1 MRIRRRIQIDP
12 GLIRGQSRREERQ
25 VLKKTLLLN
34 PPSFEKFDGGASS
47 RWPATRE
54 IESYWYPVW
63 LGYPAAMIRD
73 LGGQSR
79 LLDAP
84 PHHVSPEETAKIA
97 SEYEFVVLFTSH
109 VGFKNDVRLAE
120 AMKELNPDLEIA
132 FVGPPVTTHPE
143 QALRAS
149 EAIKFVTHKEF
160 DYTVTRFASGEP
172 LEKIPGVHFL
182 KDGKMVST
190 PPEPLATDLDKF
202 PWVTPI
208 YRRDLDITRYNVPFL
223 LHPFIAFYSTRG
235 CPALCTFCLWPQTFD
250 DHRWRQR
257 SVQDVANEVEWALD
271 AFKPEGLQEIFFD
284 DDTFTFNPNRMIEM
298 SKAFKPLKFQ
308 WSSTSRAHL
317 DYETLKVMRDAGCRL
332 FIVGF
337 ESGNEQILKNIKKG
351 ISAKRS
357 LQFVKDCKR
366 AGIKVHADFIIGLP
380 GETRETIRETID
392 YAKEMDAE
400 TLQVSVAHAYPGTE
414 MYDWFVDK
422 GVILKTEMSDELGQQ
437 LPMANFPHLPAAEML
452 DWVHR
457 FYDEYYFRPKVV
469 ARIVKDAVFKSS
481 ERKRL
486 YKEAK
491 EFLATRARRR
501 EIARSGQI

>member
-1 MRIRRRIQIDP
+1 M
-12 GLIRGQSRREERQ
+12 L
-25 VLKKTLLLN
+25 KTLLLN

-63 LGYPAAMIRD
+63 LAYPAALIRD
-73 LGGQSR
+73 AGGESR

-84 PHHVSPEETAKIA
+84 PHHIGPEETAQIA
-97 SEYEFVVLFTSH
+97 KDYEFLVLFTSH

-120 AMKELNPDLEIA
+120 RMKELNPGLKIA

-143 QALRAS
+143 QALRS
-149 EAIKFVTHKEF
+149 SSVIDFVTHKEF
-160 DYTVTRFASGEP
+160 DHTILRYASGEP
-172 LEKIPGVHFL
+172 LDKIPGVHFL
-182 KDGKMVST
+182 RDDKLVST
-190 PPEPLATDLDKF
+190 LPEPLVTDLDKL
-202 PWVTPI
+202 PWATPI
-208 YRRDLDITRYNVPFL
+208 YKRDMDIRRYNVPFL
-223 LHPFIAFYSTRG
+223 LNPFIAFYSTRG

-257 SVQDVANEVEWALD
+257 SVADVRNEVEWALD

-284 DDTFTFNPNRMIEM
+284 DDTFTFNPKRMVEM
-298 SKAFKPLKFQ
+298 SQAFKPLKFQ

-317 DYETLKVMRDAGCRL
+317 DYETLKTMRDAGCRL

-351 ISAKRS
+351 LTAKRG

-366 AGIKVHADFIIGLP
+366 VGIKVHADFIIGLP
-380 GETRETIRETID
+380 GETRETIRETIA
-392 YAKEMDAE
+392 YAKEMDPE

-414 MYDWFVDK
+414 MYEWFK
-422 GVILKTEMSDELGQQ
+422 QQGVFLNSDHMSDELGQQ
-437 LPMANFPHLPAAEML
+437 LPMANFPHLSSAEML
-452 DWVHR
+452 EAVHR
-457 FYDEYYFRPKVV
+457 FYDEYYFRAKPIY
-469 ARIVKDAVFKSS
+469 RIVKNAMFKGS

-501 EIARSGQI
+501 ELVKAGQV

>member
-1 MRIRRRIQIDP
+1 M
-12 GLIRGQSRREERQ
+12 L
-25 VLKKTLLLN
+25 KTLLLN

-63 LGYPAAMIRD
+63 LGYPAALIRD
-73 LGGQSR
+73 LGGESR

-84 PHHVSPEETAKIA
+84 PHHVSPTETAQIA
-97 SEYEFVVLFTSH
+97 KDYEFVVLFTSH
-109 VGFKNDVRLAE
+109 VGFNNDVKLAE
-120 AMKELNPDLEIA
+120 MMKALNPELKIA

-143 QALRAS
+143 VALRAS
-149 EAIKFVTHKEF
+149 TAIDFVTHKEF

-172 LEKIPGVHFL
+172 LDKIPGVHFL
-182 KDGKMVST
+182 RDGKMVST
-190 PPEPLATDLDKF
+190 LPEPLVTDLDKL

-208 YRRDLDITRYNVPFL
+208 YKRDLDIRKYNVPFL
-223 LHPFIAFYSTRG
+223 LNPFIAFYSTRG

-257 SVQDVANEVEWALD
+257 SVQSVRDEVEWALD
-271 AFKPEGLQEIFFD
+271 AFKPEGLKEIFFD
-284 DDTFTFNPNRMIEM
+284 DDTFTYNPKRMIEM
-298 SKAFKPLKFQ
+298 SAAFKPLKFQ
-308 WSSTSRAHL
+308 WSSTSRSHL
-317 DYETLKVMRDAGCRL
+317 DYETLKVMADAGCRL

-351 ISAKRS
+351 ITARRS
-357 LQFVKDCKR
+357 LEFVKNCKKV
-366 AGIKVHADFIIGLP
+366 GIKVHADFIIGLP
-380 GETRETIRETID
+380 GETRETIKETIA
-392 YAKEMDAE
+392 YAKEMDPE

-414 MYDWFVDK
+414 MYEWFRAN
-422 GVILKTEMSDELGQQ
+422 GVILNTQMSDELGQQ
-437 LPMANFPHLPAAEML
+437 LPMANFPHLSGAEML

-469 ARIVKDAVFKSS
+469 ARIVKGAVFNRN

-486 YKEAK
+486 YKEAR

-501 EIARSGQI
+501 KLVEAGQV

>member
-1 MRIRRRIQIDP
+1 MM
-12 GLIRGQSRREERQ
+12 
-25 VLKKTLLLN
+25 KTLLLN

-63 LGYPAAMIRD
+63 LAYPAALIRD
-73 LGGQSR
+73 RGGESR

-84 PHHVSPEETAKIA
+84 PHGVSPEETAQIA
-97 SEYEFVVLFTSH
+97 KEYDFVVLFTSH
-109 VGFKNDVRLAE
+109 VGFKNDVKLAE
-120 AMKELNPDLEIA
+120 RMKELKSDLKIA
-132 FVGPPVTTHPE
+132 FVGPPVTTYPE
-143 QALRAS
+143 PALRAS
-149 EAIKFVTHKEF
+149 RAIDFVTHKEF
-160 DYTVTRFASGEP
+160 DYTVTRFAAGES

-182 KDGKMVST
+182 RDDRLVST
-190 PPEPLATDLDKF
+190 PPEPLITELDKL

-208 YRRDLDITRYNVPFL
+208 YKRDLQIQRYNVPFL
-223 LHPFIAFYSTRG
+223 LHPYIAFYSTRG

-257 SVQDVANEVEWALD
+257 SVESVRDEVEWALN
-271 AFKPEGLQEIFFD
+271 AFKSDGLQEIFFD
-284 DDTFTFNPNRMIEM
+284 DDTFTFNPHRMVEM
-298 SKAFKPLKFQ
+298 CKAFKPLKFQ

-380 GETRETIRETID
+380 GETRETIRETIE
-392 YAKEMDAE
+392 YAKQLDAE

-414 MYDWFVDK
+414 LYDWFKDK
-422 GVILKTEMSDELGQQ
+422 GIILNTTMADELGQQ
-437 LPMANFPHLPAAEML
+437 LPMANFPHLPAEEML
-452 DWVHR
+452 AWVHK
-457 FYDEYYFRPKVV
+457 FYDEYYFRPRIIL
-469 ARIVKDAVFKSS
+469 RIVKDAVFKRS

-486 YKEAK
+486 YKEAR
-491 EFLATRARRR
+491 EYLATRGRRR
-501 EIARSGQI
+501 EIIRTGLISTLGNRD

>member
-1 MRIRRRIQIDP
+1 M
-12 GLIRGQSRREERQ
+12 
-25 VLKKTLLLN
+25 KTLLLQ

-63 LGYPAAMIRD
+63 LSYPTGLIRQA
-73 LGGQSR
+73 GGEAR

-84 PHHVSPEETAKIA
+84 PHHVGPEETIKIA
-97 SEYEFVVLFTSH
+97 SAYDFVVLFTSH
-109 VGFKNDVRLAE
+109 AGFKIDVRMAE
-120 AMKELNPDLEIA
+120 AMKTRKPDLKIA

-149 EAIKFVTHKEF
+149 EAIDFVTAKEF
-160 DYTVTRFASGEP
+160 DYTVLRYAKGES
-172 LEKIPGVHFL
+172 LDTIPGVHFL
-182 KDGKMVST
+182 RNGRMVT
-190 PPEPLATDLDKF
+190 NPPEPAIENLDALPWATK
-202 PWVTPI
+202 VYQT
-208 YRRDLDITRYNVPFL
+208 DLDITKYNVPFL
-223 LHPFIAFYSTRG
+223 LNPYIAFYSTRG

-250 DHRWRQR
+250 GHRWRQR
-257 SVQDVANEVEWALD
+257 SVQDVANEVEFALD
-271 AFKPEGLQEIFFD
+271 AFKPQGLKEIFFD
-284 DDTFTFNPNRMIEM
+284 DDTFTFNPKRMVEM

-308 WSSTSRAHL
+308 WSSTSRATL
-317 DYETLKVMRDAGCRL
+317 DYETLKTMSDAGCRL

-351 ISAKRS
+351 VTAKRG

-380 GETRETIRETID
+380 GETRETIKETIA
-392 YAKEMDAE
+392 YAKEMDPE

-414 MYDWFVDK
+414 MYEWFRDK
-422 GVILKTEMSDELGQQ
+422 GLFSQNEMADELGQQ
-437 LPMANFPHLPAAEML
+437 LPMANFPHLSGAEML
-452 DWVHR
+452 EWVHK
-457 FYDEYYFRPKVV
+457 FYDEYYFRPKIIT
-469 ARIVKDAVFKSS
+469 RIVKDAVFKSS

-491 EFLATRARRR
+491 EFLATRAKRR
-501 EIARSGQI
+501 EMVRSGQIS